1 MYIALPLKE
10 VDASVRK
17 WSMTPWNC
25 PLNKHNRH
33 CRKLSIILTW
43 YSSTGSCALRDHG
56 AVLPLFLFVC
66 LFCFVLFVCLFVCF
80 FCLFVCLSLGI
91 LVDVFVR
98 LSRVLSIQCGL
109 YVIFQ
114 FDIEFDLIFSRF
126 LILCSICCVKVPL
139 ELQQNPRRSI
149 LFLNRQYVRS
159 CLKEGSIKTWST
171 SW

>member
-66 LFCFVLFVCLFVCF
+66 LFCFVCLFVCVFFFVCLFVWAWGYWLMF
-80 FCLFVCLSLGI
+80 LFAFPGFCQFLRFVCDFSVWYRIWSDFFKISDTLLNLLCKSALGI
-91 LVDVFVR
+91 ATKPQEVHSV
-98 LSRVLSIQCGL
+98 S
-109 YVIFQ
+109 
-114 FDIEFDLIFSRF
+114 
-126 LILCSICCVKVPL
+126 
-139 ELQQNPRRSI
+139 
-149 LFLNRQYVRS
+149 
-159 CLKEGSIKTWST
+159 
-171 SW
+171 